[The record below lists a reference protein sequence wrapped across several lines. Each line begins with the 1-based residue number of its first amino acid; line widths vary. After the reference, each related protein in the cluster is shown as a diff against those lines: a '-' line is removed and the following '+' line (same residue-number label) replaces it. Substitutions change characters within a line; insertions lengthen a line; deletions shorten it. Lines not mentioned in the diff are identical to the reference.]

1 VQDARSVGHTIPC
14 PSDTVAHQNRSYFD
28 CFDSANS
35 TICHHAGT
43 PQTFVDT
50 LGRLRRLLRELPAGQ
65 PSRAGHGRQGGQ
77 FRDAPVVSAEQGSQL
92 EVEIETGRRVEIGTR
107 CRVEMD
113 GRKPAQRQV
122 SMLQNFFVRNLL
134 NFRTK
139 LECLIE

>member
-1 VQDARSVGHTIPC
+1 
-14 PSDTVAHQNRSYFD
+14 
-28 CFDSANS
+28 
-35 TICHHAGT
+35 
-43 PQTFVDT
+43 
-50 LGRLRRLLRELPAGQ
+50 
-65 PSRAGHGRQGGQ
+65 
-77 FRDAPVVSAEQGSQL
+77 VVSAEQGSQL